1 MPSPRPTR
9 PLALAALLAALALS
23 LTACSN
29 PATPAGYVGY
39 LTRGA
44 LLGKTSYVGLQTGPT
59 SYGMGWMMHVY
70 NVSVTPFTY
79 SEDFTGEGAVLTHDK
94 LTVGFRAHTI
104 FRVRPDRVKEFMEQ
118 YTTLADAK
126 DQVQFAFANFVK
138 EPLRT
143 EIRVAVAS
151 YDAFALNENIGK
163 INQEITAWAQAR
175 TKETPFEVLNVV
187 VGNMQFPTVVTQAVT
202 AKLAAAQDLE
212 TRSTQVAIARKDAE
226 KRIVEAEGI
235 AKATQ
240 IIQQRLTPLYIQH
253 EAIEAQKLMVNSQNH
268 TTIYIP
274 VGPMGVPIVNTVG
287 GGGGGSEPKP

>member
-1 MPSPRPTR
+1 MTSPRSR
-9 PLALAALLAALALS
+9 PLLAVALFATLALT

-44 LLGKTSYVGLQTGPT
+44 VIGKTSYVGLQTGPT

-79 SEDFTGEGAVLTHDK
+79 SEDFTGENSVLTSDK
-94 LTVGFRAHTI
+94 LTVGFRAHSVL
-104 FRVRPDRVKEFMEQ
+104 RVRPERVKEFMEQ
-118 YTTLADAK
+118 FTTLGDSK
-126 DQVQFAFANFVK
+126 DQVQFAFANFLK

-143 EIRVAVAS
+143 EIRVAVAH

-175 TKETPFEVLNVV
+175 TTETPFEVLNVV
-187 VGNMQFPTVVTQAVT
+187 VGNMQFPPVVTQAVT

-212 TRSTQVAIARKDAE
+212 TRSTQVSIARKDAE
-226 KRIVEAEGI
+226 RRVVEAEGI

-253 EAIEAQKLMVNSQNH
+253 EAIEAQKLMVNSPNH
-268 TTIYIP
+268 TTVYIP
-274 VGPMGVPIVNTVG
+274 VGPMGVPLVG
-287 GGGGGSEPKP
+287 NLNVGDRVEPKP

>member
-1 MPSPRPTR
+1 VHSAPSLRSLLPAS
-9 PLALAALLAALALS
+9 LLLAALS
-23 LTACSN
+23 LTACAN

-44 LLGKTSYVGLQTGPT
+44 IIGKTTYVGLQTGPT
-59 SYGMGWMMHVY
+59 SYGLGWMMHVY

-79 SEDFTGEGAVLTHDK
+79 TEDFTGENSVLTSDK
-94 LTVGFRAHTI
+94 LTVGFRAHTVL
-104 FRVRPDRVKEFMEQ
+104 RVRPERVKEFMEQ
-118 YTTLADAK
+118 YTTLGDAK
-126 DQVQFAFANFVK
+126 DQVQFAFANFLK

-143 EIRVAVAS
+143 QIRVAVAH

-175 TKETPFEVLNVV
+175 TKDTPFDVLNVV
-187 VGNMQFPTVVTQAVT
+187 VGNMQFPPVVTQAVT

-212 TRSTQVAIARKDAE
+212 TRATQVAIARKDAE

-240 IIQQRLTPLYIQH
+240 IIQQRLTPLYVQH
-253 EAIEAQKLMVNSQNH
+253 EAIEAQKAMVNSPNH

-287 GGGGGSEPKP
+287 GGEPKP

>member
-1 MPSPRPTR
+1 
-9 PLALAALLAALALS
+9 
-23 LTACSN
+23 
-29 PATPAGYVGY
+29 
-39 LTRGA
+39 
-44 LLGKTSYVGLQTGPT
+44 
-59 SYGMGWMMHVY
+59 MHVY
-70 NVSVTPFTY
+70 NVSVTPFSY
-79 SEDFTGEGAVLTHDK
+79 SEDFTGENAVLTSDK
-94 LTVGFRAHTI
+94 LTVSFRAHTI

-118 YTTLADAK
+118 YTTLGDSK
-126 DQVQFAFANFVK
+126 DQVQFAFANYLK

-143 EIRVAVAS
+143 EIRVAVAH

-163 INQEITAWAQAR
+163 INNEVTAWAEAR
-175 TKETPFEVLNVV
+175 VKDTPFQVMNVV
-187 VGNMQFPTVVTQAVT
+187 VGNIQFPTVVTQAVT
-202 AKLAAAQDLE
+202 AKLAAAQELE

-226 KRIVEAEGI
+226 KRVVEAEGI

-287 GGGGGSEPKP
+287 AGEPKP

>member
-1 MPSPRPTR
+1 
-9 PLALAALLAALALS
+9 
-23 LTACSN
+23 
-29 PATPAGYVGY
+29 
-39 LTRGA
+39 
-44 LLGKTSYVGLQTGPT
+44 
-59 SYGMGWMMHVY
+59 
-70 NVSVTPFTY
+70 VTPFTY
-79 SEDFTGEGAVLTHDK
+79 TEDFTGEGAVLTKDK
-94 LTVGFRAHTI
+94 LTVAFRAHTI

-118 YTTLADAK
+118 FTTLNDSK

-175 TKETPFEVLNVV
+175 TKDTPFDVLNVV
-187 VGNMQFPTVVTQAVT
+187 VGNMQFPPVVTQAVT
-202 AKLAAAQDLE
+202 AKLAAAQELE

-253 EAIEAQKLMVNSQNH
+253 EAIEAQKLMVTSPNH

-287 GGGGGSEPKP
+287 AAEPKP